1 MAELG
6 RAALVVTLGLTVYA
20 LVAGASAAYL
30 GRRRLAL
37 SAQNALVAAFGSTLV
52 AAAVLLAALLRN
64 DFSFTYV
71 AQTTSEA
78 LPTAYTISA
87 FWGGQEGSLLLWL
100 LVLTGFGAAAVRL
113 NRGWA
118 RELVVWVV
126 PVFAAVALFFAF
138 LVVAVASPFATQPAP
153 VDGAGMTPSLQNPY
167 MLAHPPLLYL
177 GYVGL
182 TVPFAFALGALLSG
196 RTDERWLV
204 ATRRWTLLAWTALG
218 IGQLLGAHWAYEEV
232 GWGGYYAWD
241 PVENAAL
248 MPWLAAT
255 AFLHSVMIQEKR
267 GMLRVWNVLLV
278 ILAFSLSLF
287 GTFLTRSGVVNSIHS
302 FTQSSI
308 GPWFLAFIGVVV
320 AVSLAVVFWRLP
332 QLRSPTRLESPVSRE
347 AAFLYNNL
355 LLLALCLAIL
365 WGVVYPMISE
375 ALRGEAVVLG
385 RSYYDFFLRI
395 FGLPLLLLM
404 GIGPL
409 IAWRRASL
417 RSLLTTFRWSTAVA
431 VVAGAVLLALGA
443 GSSIPGLIAYTFAAF
458 VTATIALEFVRG
470 TRARKALGASS
481 WPGAF
486 SSLISRNRR
495 RYGGYVVHAAIV
507 LLAIGIAGSSAFDTV
522 AEARLTR
529 GETMSIGDYRLTYA
543 SLDERL
549 AANATE
555 IRAKL
560 RVTRGDD
567 DLGTL
572 EAGKNAY
579 TIEQQVSNE
588 VGIRSD
594 PLTGEDLFVIAE
606 QIDPDGAVYFRVFVK
621 PLVNLI
627 WVAGLVFLLGSLIT
641 LWPDAREQRRLVER
655 TRDVGVAATS

>member
-6 RAALVVTLGLTVYA
+6 RAALVVTFGLSIFA
-20 LVAGASAAYL
+20 LVAGAAAAWL
-30 GRRRLAL
+30 GRRRLAH
-37 SAQNALVAAFGSTLV
+37 SAQNALVAAFFSTLV

-71 AQTTSEA
+71 ERTTSKA

-100 LVLTGFGAAAVRL
+100 LVLTGFGAAAVLL
-113 NRGWA
+113 NRRWA
-118 RELVVWVV
+118 RDLTVWVL
-126 PVFAAVALFFAF
+126 PVFAAVSVFFAF
-138 LVVAVASPFATQPAP
+138 LVVLVASPFATQPAP
-153 VDGAGMTPSLQNPY
+153 PDGAGMTPSLQNPY

-182 TVPFAFALGALLSG
+182 TVPFAFAMGALLSG

-204 ATRRWTLLAWTALG
+204 ATRRWTLFAWTALG

-278 ILAFSLSLF
+278 LLAFSLSLF

-308 GPWFLAFIGVVV
+308 GPWFLAFIALTV

-332 QLRSPTRLESPVSRE
+332 QLRSPTKLESPISRE

-355 LLLALCLAIL
+355 LLLALCLTIL
-365 WGVVYPMISE
+365 WGVVYPLLSE

-385 RSYYDFFLRI
+385 RSYYDFFLRV

-404 GIGPL
+404 GMGPL

-417 RSLLTTFRWSTAVA
+417 SSLLTTFRWPTAFA
-431 VVAGAVLLALGA
+431 LATGLVLLVLGA
-443 GSSIPGLIAYTFAAF
+443 GSSVPGLVAYTFSAF
-458 VTATIALEFVRG
+458 VAATIVFEFVRG
-470 TRARKALGASS
+470 TRARKALGAAS

-486 SSLISRNRR
+486 SSLIARNRR
-495 RYGGYVVHAAIV
+495 RYGGYVVHASIV
-507 LLAIGIAGSSAFDTV
+507 LLAVGIVGSSAFDSV
-522 AEARLTR
+522 ADAKLAPGQSMT
-529 GETMSIGDYRLTYA
+529 IGDYTLVYR
-543 SLDERL
+543 SLDERQV
-549 AANATE
+549 ANATE
-555 IRAKL
+555 IRARL
-560 RVTRGDD
+560 EISRGGD

-579 TIEQQVSNE
+579 TIEEQLSNE

-606 QIDPDGAVYFRVFVK
+606 QINADGSVQFRVFVK

-627 WVAGLVFLLGSLIT
+627 WIAGLVFLLGSLIT

-655 TRDVGVAATS
+655 TREIGVPATR

>member
-6 RAALVVTLGLTVYA
+6 RAALVVTLGLSVYA
-20 LVAGASAAYL
+20 LVAGAAAARL
-30 GRRRLAL
+30 GRRRLAE

-52 AAAVLLAALLRN
+52 AAGVLVAALLRN

-71 AQTTSEA
+71 ARTTSET

-100 LVLTGFGAAAVRL
+100 LVLTAFGAAAVLL
-113 NRGWA
+113 NRRWA
-118 RELVVWVV
+118 RDLTVWVT
-126 PVFAAVALFFAF
+126 PVFAAVSVFFAF

-153 VDGAGMTPSLQNPY
+153 TDGAGMTPSLQSPY
-167 MLAHPPLLYL
+167 MVAHPPLLYL

-182 TVPFAFALGALLSG
+182 TVPFAFAMGALLSG
-196 RTDERWLV
+196 RADERWLV
-204 ATRRWTLLAWTALG
+204 ATRRWTLVAWAALG
-218 IGQLLGAHWAYEEV
+218 IGQLLGARWAYEEV

-278 ILAFSLSLF
+278 ILAFSLALF

-308 GPWFLAFIGVVV
+308 GPWFLAFIAATV

-332 QLRSPTRLESPVSRE
+332 SLRSPTKLESPVSRE

-365 WGVVYPMISE
+365 WGVVYPLISE

-385 RSYYDFFLRI
+385 RSYYDFFLRA

-409 IAWRRASL
+409 IAWRRASVA
-417 RSLLTTFRWSTAVA
+417 SLATTFRWPTTVA
-431 VVAGAVLLALGA
+431 VVTGIVLLVLGA
-443 GSSIPGLIAYTFAAF
+443 GSSVLGLVTYTFSAF
-458 VTATIALEFVRG
+458 VVATIVLEFVRG
-470 TRARKALGASS
+470 TRARKALGARS

-486 SSLISRNRR
+486 TSLIARNRR
-495 RYGGYVVHAAIV
+495 RYGGYVVHASIV
-507 LLAIGIAGSSAFDTV
+507 LLAIGVAGSSAFDSV

-529 GETMSIGDYRLTYA
+529 GEAMEIGDYRLVYR
-543 SLDERL
+543 SLEESQS
-549 AANATE
+549 ANATE
-555 IRAKL
+555 IRAQL
-560 RVTRGDD
+560 EVTRGDR

-579 TIEQQVSNE
+579 TIEEQVSNE
-588 VGIRSD
+588 VGIRRD
-594 PLTGEDLFVIAE
+594 RLTGEDLFVIAE

-627 WVAGLVFLLGSLIT
+627 WIAGLVFLLGSLIT

-655 TRDVGVAATS
+655 TREIAVPASR